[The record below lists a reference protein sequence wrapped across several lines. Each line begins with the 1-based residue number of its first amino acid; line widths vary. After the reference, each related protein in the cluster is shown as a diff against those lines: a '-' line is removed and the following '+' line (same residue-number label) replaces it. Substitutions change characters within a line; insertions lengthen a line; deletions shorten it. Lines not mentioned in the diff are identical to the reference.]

1 MLTWCSLFLRL
12 LAKKSQRDR
21 REKCC
26 LFGHTL
32 IKVET
37 ENYEQYL
44 EYIGAGKMTVNKFL
58 LITAGFLPSR
68 YNRSNPGTISKFQ
81 DYYRKPEKNHIWKI
95 KITQIG
101 MIMKATRML
110 TIRLEE
116 DKQWRIRQYLS
127 IYIGNILSIL
137 CFENIMSIS
146 IGNFMSIFLTIF
158 INISLEYFG
167 NILSISFE
175 NILAIFSLARLC
187 QFLLQIFYQ
196 I

>member
-1 MLTWCSLFLRL
+1 M
-12 LAKKSQRDR
+12 
-21 REKCC
+21 
-26 LFGHTL
+26 FGHTL

-44 EYIGAGKMTVNKFL
+44 EYIGAGKMAVNKFL

-81 DYYRKPEKNHIWKI
+81 DYYRKPEKIIFEKI

-127 IYIGNILSIL
+127 IYIGNIL
-137 CFENIMSIS
+137 
-146 IGNFMSIFLTIF
+146 
-158 INISLEYFG
+158 
-167 NILSISFE
+167 
-175 NILAIFSLARLC
+175 
-187 QFLLQIFYQ
+187 
-196 I
+196 